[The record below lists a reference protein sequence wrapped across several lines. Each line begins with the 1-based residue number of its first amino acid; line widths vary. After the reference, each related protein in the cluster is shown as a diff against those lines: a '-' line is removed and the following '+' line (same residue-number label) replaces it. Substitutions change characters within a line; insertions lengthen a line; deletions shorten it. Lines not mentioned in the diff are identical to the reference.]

1 MILYCVYRIIVDYF
15 VYTQVK
21 KMAQTFDIEMKRIA
35 RMKDKTEQVNEN
47 VRSMESTSLIIQRI

>member
-15 VYTQVK
+15 VYTQVE
-21 KMAQTFDIEMKRIA
+21 KMAQTFDIEIKRIA
-35 RMKDKTEQVNEN
+35 RMKDKTERVNEN

>member
-35 RMKDKTEQVNEN
+35 RMKDKTERVNEN